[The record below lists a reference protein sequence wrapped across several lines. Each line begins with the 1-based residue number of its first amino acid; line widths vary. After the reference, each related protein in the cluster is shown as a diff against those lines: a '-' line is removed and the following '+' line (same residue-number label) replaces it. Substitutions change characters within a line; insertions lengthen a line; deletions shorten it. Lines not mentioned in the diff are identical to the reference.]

1 MAGWVRGGGTR
12 SRCRE
17 LRVKKIPAKEL
28 QGVVTEAWVEIA
40 PDMTDGTPVIHKV
53 ADAILTAR

>member
-1 MAGWVRGGGTR
+1 
-12 SRCRE
+12 
-17 LRVKKIPAKEL
+17 VKKIPAKEL